1 MVKPRENRVP
11 IMMSDE
17 EMKAIDDWRF
27 ENRIATRSDAIR
39 RLVQIGLRTSK
50 ALPLFAI
57 DVADVLDLASEAID
71 IPEEVLISHELDGLD
86 KVEIDQQIAHK
97 LYDAVNFTFNR
108 QFEAQDRLL
117 HLLVEL
123 SALMNQP
130 ELQDAIEAADKLAKS
145 EFRSEEVLS
154 AVGEARRPQLEAWR
168 RRRKRIAEQRGKQ
181 RVGKGDAD
189 E

>member
-11 IMMSDE
+11 IMMSDD

-39 RLVQIGLRTSK
+39 RLVQVGLRTSK
-50 ALPLFAI
+50 ALPLLAI

-71 IPEEVLISHELDGLD
+71 IPEKVVISHELDDLG
-86 KVEIDQQIAHK
+86 KTEIDQEIAHK
-97 LYDAVNFTFNR
+97 LYDSVNFTFNR
-108 QFEAQDRLL
+108 QFEAQDHLL

-130 ELQDAIEAADKLAKS
+130 ELRDAIEAADKLANS
-145 EFRSEEVLS
+145 EFLSEEVLG
-154 AVGEARRPQLEAWR
+154 AIGEARRPQLEAWR
-168 RRRKRIAEQRGKQ
+168 RRRKRIAEQRSKQ
-181 RVGKGDAD
+181 SDRTVEGD